1 MERIKQNFIKFR
13 YKGILAIVFVFFV
26 ISFILFT
33 ELSGIRYTYAGTNLD
48 FMPDESLVTKAEA
61 VAKLQKNALF
71 LYDGSKEDYKDIV
84 DEFILI
90 MNDMKIGRDEV
101 DLSISPLPD
110 FKNYE
115 YVIIFLS
122 DLEIFGNDVITLLNY
137 VYDGGQ
143 VLFPLTLEKSPYTS
157 VIEPALGILDSSYEY
172 HMVDNIYVEPE
183 FMLGGGKGFAVPNPY
198 ESARIVQ
205 LSDKVKVYASDK
217 ENNVPFVWKSNY
229 GKGAFVVDN
238 LGILEKAY
246 RGFYTA
252 SLSLLTDVYLYPV
265 INGAC
270 YYLDD
275 FPSQIPSG
283 NNEYILR
290 DYGTSIREFYIN
302 IWWQDMMNAA
312 DTYGMKYTGLAIE
325 SYDDHVDGTTD
336 AAPDTA
342 TFLNFGNMLLRKGGE
357 IGYHGYNHQPL
368 CLENSDY
375 KGLYDY
381 KTWESYSAMKK
392 GFDHLI
398 DFCDELFPDVEM
410 SVYVPPSNL
419 LSKEG
424 RAMLAKEYPHIKTIS
439 GIYFKDT
446 NLDFACTQ
454 EYDVGEDGII
464 DQPRIISGCDLTDY
478 MKLASI
484 SELNLHL
491 ANNYFTHPDDA
502 LDPDRGAELGWHE
515 LYKKFILFLQWL
527 YDAAP
532 NIRNL
537 TGSEM
542 SAAVSRFVAVSPE
555 REIFD
560 DHMTV
565 KIEGFYD
572 EAHFLMRFNNKTPGE
587 VKGGELTHYVGDI
600 YLLCAQNDTVEIT
613 FKQVIE

>member
-1 MERIKQNFIKFR
+1 MERIKQKFIKFR
-13 YKGILAIVFVFFV
+13 YKGVLAIVFVFFV

-33 ELSGIRYTYAGTNLD
+33 ELSGIRYTYAGTALD

-71 LYDGSKEDYKDIV
+71 LYDGSKKDNEDIMA
-84 DEFILI
+84 EFILI

-101 DLSISPLPD
+101 DLSVSSVPD
-110 FKNYE
+110 FYNYE
-115 YVIIFLS
+115 YVIVFMS
-122 DLEIFGNDVITLLNY
+122 DLEPLGNDVITLSNY
-137 VYDGGQ
+137 VRDGGQ
-143 VLFPLTLEKSPYTS
+143 VLFPLTIDKNPYSS
-157 VIEPALGILDSSYEY
+157 VIEHDLGILDSSYEY
-172 HMVDNIYVEPE
+172 HVVEKIYVEPE
-183 FMLGGGKGFAVPNPY
+183 FMLGGGKSFDVPSPY
-198 ESARIVQ
+198 ESARVVQ
-205 LSDKVKVYASDK
+205 LSKDVKVYAIDK
-217 ENNVPFVWKSNY
+217 ENNVPLVWKTNY

-238 LGILEKAY
+238 IGLIEKAY

-252 SLSLLTDVYLYPV
+252 SLSLLTDVYIYPV

-283 NNEYILR
+283 NSEYIQR
-290 DYGTSIREFYIN
+290 DYNTSIRDFYIN
-302 IWWQDMMNAA
+302 IWWQDMMNLA
-312 DTYGMKYTGLAIE
+312 DKYGMKYTGLAIE

-336 AAPDTA
+336 AEPDTG

-357 IGYHGYNHQPL
+357 LGYHGYNHQPL
-368 CLENSDY
+368 CFDNCDY
-375 KGLYDY
+375 QGLYDY

-398 DFCDELFPDVEM
+398 DFCDTLFPDIEM

-424 RAMLAKEYPHIKTIS
+424 RALLAKEYPHIKTIS
-439 GIYFKDT
+439 GIYFADAH
-446 NLDFACTQ
+446 LDFSCTQ
-454 EYDVGEDGII
+454 EYDVAEDGII

-478 MKLASI
+478 MKMAAI

-502 LDPDRGAELGWHE
+502 LDPDRGAELGWE
-515 LYKKFILFLQWL
+515 KLCQSFDDYLNWM
-527 YDAAP
+527 YTAVP
-532 NIRNL
+532 NIRNF

-542 SAAVSRFVAVSPE
+542 SAAVSRFVAVSPK

-572 EAHFLMRFNNKTPGE
+572 EAQFLMRFNNKTPGE

-600 YLLCAQNDTVEIT
+600 YLLVAESDTVEIS
-613 FKQVIE
+613 FK